1 MRKKNTTTEMMKE
14 YIADSLLILM
24 GKKSYADI
32 SIGEIT
38 NKAGVNRST
47 YYRNFSS
54 KDDIVKFFF
63 KKIIYE
69 YLDGIDHR
77 KDITLKEYLQKMFTH
92 FLGYKSELLRIYR
105 GGVSY
110 LILAALN
117 ESFVEVS
124 GTFEERFKTYYHTGG
139 IYNIFLLWFSDE
151 MKESPESMSK
161 LAVSTLPDNFRPM
174 LL

>member
-1 MRKKNTTTEMMKE
+1 
-14 YIADSLLILM
+14 
-24 GKKSYADI
+24 
-32 SIGEIT
+32 
-38 NKAGVNRST
+38 
-47 YYRNFSS
+47 
-54 KDDIVKFFF
+54 
-63 KKIIYE
+63 
-69 YLDGIDHR
+69 
-77 KDITLKEYLQKMFTH
+77 MFTH

-124 GTFEERFKTYYHTGG
+124 GTFEERFKIYYHTGG